1 VSVGWLRQR
10 ERGSPIAWRF
20 MIWIALSV
28 GRPTARVL
36 LYPICVYYLAFS
48 KQASR
53 AIQPYLSRALGS
65 PISRRDL
72 YRQYYC
78 FASTL
83 LDRVYLLTG
92 QGHHFDID
100 IRGLEVLK
108 DRVGRGKGC
117 ILLGSH
123 LGSFEVVRAIGLS
136 QQEVEIKVLMY
147 EQNTPMIRDLF
158 SKLNPAV
165 ADSVIQTGSPNTM
178 LQVKECLDRG
188 GMVGILADR
197 LVNQDQATDCKF
209 FGKRARFP
217 AGTMWL
223 ASILKVPV
231 ILFFGLY
238 RGDNRYEVHFELFAE
253 EVTIDRRYRDQEVQQ
268 WTQRYADRL
277 EHYCRLAA
285 DNWFNFYDFWEEQR

>member
-1 VSVGWLRQR
+1 
-10 ERGSPIAWRF
+10 

-36 LYPICVYYLAFS
+36 LYPICVYYLAFA

-53 AIQPYLSRALGS
+53 AIQPYLSRALGY

-72 YRQYYC
+72 YQQYYC

-92 QGHHFDID
+92 QGHHFDLD

-158 SKLNPAV
+158 RKLNPAV

-188 GMVGILADR
+188 GMVGILGDR
-197 LVNQDQATDCKF
+197 VVNQYQATDCKF